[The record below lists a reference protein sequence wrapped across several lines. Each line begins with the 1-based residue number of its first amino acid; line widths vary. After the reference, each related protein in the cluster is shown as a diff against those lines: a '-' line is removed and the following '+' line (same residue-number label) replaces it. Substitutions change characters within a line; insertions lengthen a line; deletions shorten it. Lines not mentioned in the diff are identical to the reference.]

1 MRSAPRI
8 YTQQLSKHSTITCEP
23 FHSWIGDFLKWI
35 VQFCCLY
42 VGGWVVINHHWA
54 HSRFTQHTHTQ
65 LHFKHTHITYR
76 PQQMPPLSH
85 RQETPSTSSIRL
97 PVSMY
102 LTLLTMKSHSSKP
115 AFRIFYIYIGRK
127 LQKQFVDHVTCA
139 SFVVEYC
146 GNRLRFLP
154 KTSSFATKSQTKSS
168 TESHQFPDM

>member
-1 MRSAPRI
+1 MWTLSFLDRWLPEVNSTVLLFICGRLGSNKSPLG
-8 YTQQLSKHSTITCEP
+8 QLKIHPTHTHSNSLHC
-23 FHSWIGDFLKWI
+23 K
-35 VQFCCLY
+35 
-42 VGGWVVINHHWA
+42 
-54 HSRFTQHTHTQ
+54 HTHT
-65 LHFKHTHITYR
+65 TYR